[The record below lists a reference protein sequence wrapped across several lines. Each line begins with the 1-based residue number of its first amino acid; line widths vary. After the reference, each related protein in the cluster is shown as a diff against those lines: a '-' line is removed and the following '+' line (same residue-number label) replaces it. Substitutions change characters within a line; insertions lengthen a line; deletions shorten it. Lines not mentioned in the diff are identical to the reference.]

1 MDFFNKIEDETK
13 NLFSNIDDGVND
25 TIGWEGV
32 AALVAM
38 MMGMPTGTFGGSS
51 AGAAGAAGGST
62 GFSFLP
68 SGEMTVFSPETVG
81 ATSGATGGGSNF
93 LSSLFGGSQ
102 ELAPMGNDYSRMVE
116 MYPTSSGNIFEP
128 AGMSPSQIS
137 SIQGLGDMSL
147 LQERM
152 AGQSMPSFGNSTQQ
166 QAAQQLAQLNE
177 SNQDNQIGGIKKG
190 QAIPQAILSSL
201 LDPSVALKAY
211 RPTLI

>member
-1 MDFFNKIEDETK
+1 MQFFNKIEDETK

-38 MMGMPTGTFGGSS
+38 MMGMPSTGAGVTGGASGAS
-51 AGAAGAAGGST
+51 GAG

-81 ATSGATGGGSNF
+81 ATSGAGGSSNF
-93 LSSLFGGSQ
+93 LANLFGGSS
-102 ELAPMGNDYSRMVE
+102 ELAPLNPTDYSRAVE

-137 SIQGLGDMSL
+137 SIQGMGDISL
-147 LQERM
+147 LQDRM
-152 AGQSMPSFGNSTQQ
+152 AGRSMPNFGNSTQQ
-166 QAAQQLAQLNE
+166 QAAQQLAQLND
-177 SNQDNQIGGIKKG
+177 SMQDNQSSGIKKG

>member
-13 NLFSNIDDGVND
+13 NLLSNVDDGVND

-51 AGAAGAAGGST
+51 ASAAGGST

-81 ATSGATGGGSNF
+81 ATSGGSNF

-128 AGMSPSQIS
+128 VGMSPSQIS
-137 SIQGLGDMSL
+137 SIQGIGDMSL

-152 AGQSMPSFGNSTQQ
+152 AGRSMPNFGGSAQQ
-166 QAAQQLAQLNE
+166 QAAQQLAELNQGGE
-177 SNQDNQIGGIKKG
+177 SGGMRKG

>member
-1 MDFFNKIEDETK
+1 MGFFNKLEDETK
-13 NLFSNIDDGVND
+13 NLLSNVDDGVND

-38 MMGMPTGTFGGSS
+38 MMGMPTGGMGGTGS
-51 AGAAGAAGGST
+51 AGSAGGAS

-93 LSSLFGGSQ
+93 LTNLFTGSS
-102 ELAPMGNDYSRMVE
+102 ELAPLNPTDYSRSVE

-128 AGMSPSQIS
+128 SGMSPSQIS
-137 SIQGLGDMSL
+137 SIQQMGDMSL
-147 LQERM
+147 LQDRM
-152 AGQSMPSFGNSTQQ
+152 ANRSRMPDFNSQMQQ
-166 QAAQQLAQLNE
+166 QTNQQLAQLN
-177 SNQDNQIGGIKKG
+177 QDNQSGGMRKG
-190 QAIPQAILSSL
+190 QAIPQSLLSSL
-201 LDPSVALKAY
+201 LDPANALKAY

>member
-1 MDFFNKIEDETK
+1 MGFFNKIEDETK
-13 NLFSNIDDGVND
+13 NLFSNVDDGVND

-32 AALVAM
+32 AAIVAA
-38 MMGMPTGTFGGSS
+38 MMGMPTGTFGG
-51 AGAAGAAGGST
+51 AEGAPAGGST

-68 SGEMTVFSPETVG
+68 SGEMTVFSPET
-81 ATSGATGGGSNF
+81 AGATGGGSNF

-137 SIQGLGDMSL
+137 SIQGMGDMSL

-152 AGQSMPSFGNSTQQ
+152 AGKSMPNFGKSAQQ
-166 QAAQQLAQLNE
+166 QAAQQLADLNQGGE
-177 SNQDNQIGGIKKG
+177 SGGMRKG

>member
-1 MDFFNKIEDETK
+1 MGFFNKLDDETRR
-13 NLFSNIDDGVND
+13 LLSQTDDFVND
-25 TIGWEGV
+25 EIPGGWYTV
-32 AALVAM
+32 AALVGANTY
-38 MMGMPTGTFGGSS
+38 GMPTGGAEGSGG
-51 AGAAGAAGGST
+51 AG

-68 SGEMTVFSPETVG
+68 SGEMTVFSPETAG
-81 ATSGATGGGSNF
+81 ASGGGTNF

-128 AGMSPSQIS
+128 SGMSPSQIS
-137 SIQGLGDMSL
+137 SIQQMGDMSL

-152 AGQSMPSFGNSTQQ
+152 ANRSMPDFGKSTQQ
-166 QAAQQLAQLNE
+166 QAAQQMAQLN
-177 SNQDNQIGGIKKG
+177 QGGDFGMGMRKG

>member
-1 MDFFNKIEDETK
+1 MGIFNKLEDETK
-13 NLFSNIDDGVND
+13 NLLSNVDDGVND

-51 AGAAGAAGGST
+51 AGAAGGST

-93 LSSLFGGSQ
+93 LTNLFTGSS
-102 ELAPMGNDYSRMVE
+102 ELAPLNPTDYSRAVE

-137 SIQGLGDMSL
+137 SIQGMGDMSL
-147 LQERM
+147 LQDAM
-152 AGQSMPSFGNSTQQ
+152 ANRSMPNLGSSMQQQTQQ
-166 QAAQQLAQLNE
+166 QLGQLN
-177 SNQDNQIGGIKKG
+177 QGGDSGGMRKG
-190 QAIPQAILSSL
+190 QVIPQAILSSL
-201 LDPSVALKAY
+201 LDPNNALKAY

>member
-1 MDFFNKIEDETK
+1 MGFFNKLDEETRR
-13 NLFSNIDDGVND
+13 LLSQTDDFVND
-25 TIGWEGV
+25 EIPGGWYTV
-32 AALVAM
+32 AALVGANTY
-38 MMGMPTGTFGGSS
+38 GMPTG
-51 AGAAGAAGGST
+51 GAEGAGGA
-62 GFSFLP
+62 GVFEFLP
-68 SGEMTVFSPETVG
+68 SGEMTVFSPET
-81 ATSGATGGGSNF
+81 SGASGGGTNF

-137 SIQGLGDMSL
+137 SIQQMGDMSL

-152 AGQSMPSFGNSTQQ
+152 AGKSMPDFGKSAQQ
-166 QAAQQLAQLNE
+166 QAAQQLAE
-177 SNQDNQIGGIKKG
+177 FNQGGDSGGGMRKG

>member
-1 MDFFNKIEDETK
+1 MGFFNKIEDETK
-13 NLFSNIDDGVND
+13 NLLSNVDDGVND

-38 MMGMPTGTFGGSS
+38 MMGMPSTGTGGTGS
-51 AGAAGAAGGST
+51 AG

-81 ATSGATGGGSNF
+81 ATSSAGGGSNF
-93 LSSLFGGSQ
+93 LTNLFTGSS
-102 ELAPMGNDYSRMVE
+102 ELAPLNPTDYSRAVE

-137 SIQGLGDMSL
+137 SIQQMGDMSL
-147 LQERM
+147 LQDRM
-152 AGQSMPSFGNSTQQ
+152 ASRNRMPDFGGQMQQ
-166 QAAQQLAQLNE
+166 QAAQQLAQLN
-177 SNQDNQIGGIKKG
+177 QDNESGGMRKG
-190 QAIPQAILSSL
+190 QAIPQALLSSL
-201 LDPSVALKAY
+201 LDPNNALKAY

>member
-1 MDFFNKIEDETK
+1 MGFFNKLEDETK
-13 NLFSNIDDGVND
+13 NLLSNVDDGVND

-51 AGAAGAAGGST
+51 AGAAGGST

-137 SIQGLGDMSL
+137 SIQGMGDMSL

-152 AGQSMPSFGNSTQQ
+152 AGKSMPDFGKSAQQ
-166 QAAQQLAQLNE
+166 QAAQQLAELNQGTE
-177 SNQDNQIGGIKKG
+177 SNGMRKG

-201 LDPSVALKAY
+201 LDPAVALKAY